1 MRHLKIKSWMDSR
14 LLIAWKQLHNKW
26 WWRRKFN
33 NVTKADDRCLHIS
46 SFKLLPS
53 LCLCP
58 ASCKLRKSVLEAS
71 AGYLS
76 EFQCKSQNEDWNVQ
90 KVWKISRTQVSFEVW
105 SSWLLS
111 HQTTNSSKNIG
122 LYPEW
127 FLIRF
132 LYFCYCVGLL
142 LGSIFSE
149 SLFISSD
156 FHTFINFKKK
166 KNPICVH
173 QFVLLVRSMS

>member
-1 MRHLKIKSWMDSR
+1 MKKKILGMSDAWSFVPSAQWTSISYCR
-14 LLIAWKQLHNKW
+14 LSD
-26 WWRRKFN
+26 F
-33 NVTKADDRCLHIS
+33 
-46 SFKLLPS
+46 
-53 LCLCP
+53 
-58 ASCKLRKSVLEAS
+58 CKLRKSVLEAS

-132 LYFCYCVGLL
+132 LYFCYCLDCYLGLYFPECFLFHLIFIL
-142 LGSIFSE
+142 LSLSKKISIQDLRSKYKFCR
-149 SLFISSD
+149 LRCWKGLRD
-156 FHTFINFKKK
+156 F
-166 KNPICVH
+166 
-173 QFVLLVRSMS
+173 

>member
-1 MRHLKIKSWMDSR
+1 MKIKSFECPKSIRNYEKNTWNVRR
-14 LLIAWKQLHNKW
+14 LVAE
-26 WWRRKFN
+26 
-33 NVTKADDRCLHIS
+33 
-46 SFKLLPS
+46 SFVPSAQWTSKLYCRLS
-53 LCLCP
+53 NF
-58 ASCKLRKSVLEAS
+58 CKLRKSVLEAS

-127 FLIRF
+127 FLIGF
-132 LYFCYCVGLL
+132 LYFCYCLDCYLGLYFPECFFHF
-142 LGSIFSE
+142 IWFSYFYHKKIQYVYI
-149 SLFISSD
+149 SLYFWYELCS
-156 FHTFINFKKK
+156 KLRAGK
-166 KNPICVH
+166 VM
-173 QFVLLVRSMS
+173 L